1 MIITLIKQVI
11 ASATWK
17 DKNKQTNKQ
26 QRPFT
31 ILFICGERKVASKGR
46 LNSWGR
52 GGLKLKTEQMGL
64 RSTQGDMFTQSGM

>member
-17 DKNKQTNKQ
+17 DKKKKKQ

-31 ILFICGERKVASKGR
+31 ILFICGERKVASKGW

>member
-17 DKNKQTNKQ
+17 DKKKN
-26 QRPFT
+26 PFT
-31 ILFICGERKVASKGR
+31 ILFICGEGKVASKGW
-46 LNSWGR
+46 LNSWRR

-64 RSTQGDMFTQSGM
+64 SSTQGDRFTVWNVKYQKS